1 MVELELLAVVWA
13 TLKCKLFLQGLQ
25 NFRLETDHKPL
36 LPIINDYLLQAIE
49 TPRIQ
54 RLREKLVPY
63 NLIASWVPG
72 KLNLVAD
79 ALSRS
84 PVSKPGD
91 GDFHADEDPTQASL
105 YRRITAID
113 DECRT
118 TDPALGLLSRDAL
131 EDDDYKALVGAA
143 EGNETSLT
151 HPAVAPFKKLLP
163 HLSVCD
169 NLVLYGARIIIPK
182 ASRKEILRR
191 LHKPHQGIERSKQRA
206 RQLFYWPGMSAD
218 IQSSVEACE
227 ACQLFQASQ
236 PKETLRRA
244 QEPTRPFE
252 QLSADMFNYGGREY
266 MVYVD
271 KFTGWPIVERFNKS
285 TTSGKV
291 IEALKRIFRDTGV
304 PLVFASDG
312 GPQFSSREFRDFCN
326 DWSIRQRISS
336 PEYPQ
341 SNGHAE
347 AGVKA
352 MKALVKKCTVGGHLQ
367 LDDFN
372 EALLEWRNTPRSK
385 DGRSPAQVLFGKPM
399 RTRLPIHHS
408 AFSPEFQLSSL
419 ECDLKAA
426 QMLEDREEVYNLV
439 ARDLPE
445 LPVGTPVR
453 IQSQHGRKEWDR
465 VGQIVQV
472 LPHRKYDVRLP
483 SGTVLTRNRRHLR
496 AVPSQAPDGCV
507 EGQAKSKKTVRFGE
521 NQVKEIEKLPI
532 DYYPK
537 KVELRRSQRP
547 NKGKKPRQFE

>member
-63 NLIASWVPG
+63 NLKASWVPG

-105 YRRITAID
+105 YRRISAID
-113 DECRT
+113 EECRT
-118 TDPALGLLSRDAL
+118 SDPALELLSRDAL
-131 EDDDYKALVGAA
+131 EDDGYKELINAV
-143 EGNETSLT
+143 EGNSTSLA
-151 HPAVAPFKKLLP
+151 HPAVAPYKKLLP
-163 HLSVCD
+163 YLSVCD
-169 NLVLYGARIIIPK
+169 DLVLYGARIVIPK
-182 ASRKEILRR
+182 ASRREVLQR

-206 RQLFYWPGMSAD
+206 RQLFYWPGMSSD
-218 IQSSVEACE
+218 IQSSVETCE
-227 ACQLFQASQ
+227 ACQLYQASQ
-236 PKETLRRA
+236 PKETLRRS

-252 QLSADMFNYGGREY
+252 HVSADMFSFSGREY

-271 KFTGWPIVERFNKS
+271 RFTGWPIVEPFNKAP
-285 TTSGKV
+285 TSSKT
-291 IEALKRIFRDTGV
+291 IEALKKIFRDTGV

-312 GPQFSSREFRDFCN
+312 GPQFNSREFRDFCN
-326 DWSIRQRISS
+326 DWSITQRFSS

-347 AGVKA
+347 AAVKA
-352 MKALVKKCTVGGHLQ
+352 MKGLIKKCTVSGHLKV
-367 LDDFN
+367 DDFN

-408 AFSPEFQLSSL
+408 AFSPEFQLSSM

-426 QMLEDREEVYNLV
+426 QMLEEKEDLYNLA

-465 VGQIVQV
+465 VGQVVQV
-472 LPHRKYDVRLP
+472 LPHRKYDIRLP

-496 AVPSQAPDGCV
+496 AVPGQAPDDTV
-507 EGQAKSKKTVRFGE
+507 DDAARPEKKVRFGDD
-521 NQVKEIEKLPI
+521 QVKEVQKLPL

-537 KVELRRSQRP
+537 PIELRRSPRS
-547 NKGKKPRQFE
+547 NKGKKPKRL